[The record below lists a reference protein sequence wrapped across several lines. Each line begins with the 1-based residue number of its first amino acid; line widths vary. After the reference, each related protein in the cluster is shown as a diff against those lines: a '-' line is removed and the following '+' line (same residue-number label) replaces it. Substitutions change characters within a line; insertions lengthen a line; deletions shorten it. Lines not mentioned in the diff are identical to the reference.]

1 MIQRYFIYIRW
12 KGSCH
17 FVSREWRTLILAFR
31 CIIWTRLANVNIW
44 VNSSSY
50 HEATKISKSTPNIYP
65 LYYIIRSTICLFVP
79 CVLVWLHFCNETET
93 SHSEIPARSTCHVSR
108 ERAVLDSIALR
119 ILISDCVKKNS
130 ISKLHVIGMPLNEQ
144 TISFFFLPYSST
156 HRRLVIP
163 ERVYNRD
170 M

>member
-1 MIQRYFIYIRW
+1 MPFCQPWMKNSYPGLQVHYLNSPRQCKHLGQF
-12 KGSCH
+12 K
-17 FVSREWRTLILAFR
+17 FLSR
-31 CIIWTRLANVNIW
+31 N
-44 VNSSSY
+44 
-50 HEATKISKSTPNIYP
+50 ISKSTPNIYP

-93 SHSEIPARSTCHVSR
+93 NHSEIPARSTCHVSR

-119 ILISDCVKKNS
+119 ILITDCVKKNS

>member
-1 MIQRYFIYIRW
+1 M
-12 KGSCH
+12 
-17 FVSREWRTLILAFR
+17 
-31 CIIWTRLANVNIW
+31 
-44 VNSSSY
+44 
-50 HEATKISKSTPNIYP
+50 P
-65 LYYIIRSTICLFVP
+65 
-79 CVLVWLHFCNETET
+79 
-93 SHSEIPARSTCHVSR
+93 R

-119 ILISDCVKKNS
+119 KHDVVIISDCVKKNS
-130 ISKLHVIGMPLNEQ
+130 ISNLHVIGMPLNEQ